1 MIAPAI
7 HFVFIRCLC
16 LCLQHIGL
24 LITSFLNTLVSA
36 ACCTGLLLAI
46 SITVVNNG
54 QGLMLG
60 CNDTGVPINAR
71 SPVSAKCPF
80 DSTRIYVSTNLT
92 FSPILPISLC
102 WGLKFN
108 KSIHRRDVQPHTV
121 ILFYTVSFTSLLVPQ
136 ETTMALWIPCA
147 LLSAFEAGLSVWC
160 FIVGLAL
167 RGLAPCGKRL
177 IKEEVCVCV
186 CVCVSVCL
194 CVCVCVCFVFFL
206 RGGRCLPESPPKSAV
221 HTNTHIWSNSNTHT
235 IYPHLSPPTWS
246 VSQSK
251 NYNPFHFCVPS
262 VLSCSWRKMLS
273 ALHTASAWL
282 DSDQTL
288 TPKRSKKQEGHHSM

>member
-1 MIAPAI
+1 MISSVI

-92 FSPILPISLC
+92 FSPILPISLR
-102 WGLKFN
+102 WGSKFN
-108 KSIHRRDVQPHTV
+108 KSITGETFNL
-121 ILFYTVSFTSLLVPQ
+121 ILLYYFTLFLP
-136 ETTMALWIPCA
+136 
-147 LLSAFEAGLSVWC
+147 
-160 FIVGLAL
+160 
-167 RGLAPCGKRL
+167 RL
-177 IKEEVCVCV
+177 HH
-186 CVCVSVCL
+186 
-194 CVCVCVCFVFFL
+194 F
-206 RGGRCLPESPPKSAV
+206 
-221 HTNTHIWSNSNTHT
+221 
-235 IYPHLSPPTWS
+235 LSPRKPRWRCGS
-246 VSQSK
+246 L
-251 NYNPFHFCVPS
+251 
-262 VLSCSWRKMLS
+262 VLCCQRLRLDCLS
-273 ALHTASAWL
+273 GASSLDWL
-282 DSDQTL
+282 S
-288 TPKRSKKQEGHHSM
+288 EGWHPAGDA